1 MRLPGMDETRLALM
15 SRRADVLVDA
25 SDTNHLYT
33 LANAWAKEVLPRPA
47 LAKQGV
53 SFGMRRDVSAADLQV
68 LNIYLTQRR
77 ETGEIDR
84 WWTRRPPRSTPRLPP
99 SNPAQQIPTRIAG
112 CLPTG
117 GPGEVLQ

>member
-1 MRLPGMDETRLALM
+1 QVLPG
-15 SRRADVLVDA
+15 
-25 SDTNHLYT
+25 
-33 LANAWAKEVLPRPA
+33 PA

-84 WWTRRPPRSTPRLPP
+84 LVDEAS
-99 SNPAQQIPTRIAG
+99 AQVNAQASA
-112 CLPTG
+112 
-117 GPGEVLQ
+117 Q